1 MTSPVILI
9 LGAGANIGTSIAR
22 KFSEKAYKVA
32 VVSRTFRK
40 DFSELG
46 YLQINEDLSLPN
58 VLQKVFAEVTSK
70 LGIPSV
76 VVYNA
81 ASNKSTTPEDPLSLS
96 LEEVKKTQDVNFD
109 NSYVAAQ
116 QAVAGY
122 KKLPEDVKK
131 AFIYTGNILNQKV
144 MPALLTLGVGK
155 QAFAHIVHLS
165 SVAYEPKGY
174 KFYYAD
180 ERTPDGGPVSSKV
193 SGEAHAQFYYDLV
206 HGAGN
211 TPWLATFVKDKGYV
225 SFE

>member
-40 DFSELG
+40 EFSELG
-46 YLQINEDLSLPN
+46 YLQVNEDLSEPN
-58 VLQKVFAEVTSK
+58 VVEKVFAEVTSK

-81 ASNKSTTPEDPLSLS
+81 ASLKLTTAEDPLSVS
-96 LEEVKKTQDVNFD
+96 LEELKKTRVINFD
-109 NSYVAAQ
+109 NTYVAAQ

-122 KKLPEDVKK
+122 KKLPEDVEKV
-131 AFIYTGNILNQKV
+131 FIYTGNILNLRV

-155 QAFAHIVHLS
+155 QAFAHVVHAS

-174 KFYYAD
+174 KFYFAD
-180 ERTPDGGPVSSKV
+180 ERTQDGSPAMNKI

-206 HGAGN
+206 HGDVKV
-211 TPWLATFVKDKGYV
+211 PWLATFVKDKGYV